1 MRQPLTGTERIY
13 ADILLD
19 RLKVLG
25 YKFERRRVLP
35 KLYGYRAALEELSGA
50 TDFFVDRL
58 AGELG
63 LKQ

>member
-35 KLYGYRAALEELSGA
+35 KLYGYRAVLEELSGA
-50 TDFFVDRL
+50 TDCFVDHL
-58 AGELG
+58 AEELG
-63 LKQ
+63 LRQ

>member
-1 MRQPLTGTERIY
+1 MRQPLTGPQRIY

-19 RLKVLG
+19 RFKVLG
-25 YKFERRRVLP
+25 YKFERRRLLP
-35 KLYGYRAALEELSGA
+35 KLYAFRGSLEEISGA
-50 TDFFVDRL
+50 TDWFVDKL

>member
-19 RLKVLG
+19 RLQVLG

-35 KLYGYRAALEELSGA
+35 KLFGYRAALEELSGA
-50 TDFFVDRL
+50 TDFFVDQL